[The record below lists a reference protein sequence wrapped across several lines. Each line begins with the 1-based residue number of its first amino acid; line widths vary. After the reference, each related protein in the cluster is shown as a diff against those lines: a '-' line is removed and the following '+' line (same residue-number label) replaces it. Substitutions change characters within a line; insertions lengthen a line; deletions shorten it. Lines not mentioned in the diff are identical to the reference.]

1 MAPKINIAI
10 FGAKIQIFEISD
22 TNMILTSVLARKFK
36 CNIFDNYLF
45 FLSLQIE
52 ISHKN
57 QVPMLVG
64 PPPKSR
70 SFFSFLTKDFRAKGE
85 DNFEDD
91 PE

>member
-1 MAPKINIAI
+1 MKNI
-10 FGAKIQIFEISD
+10 
-22 TNMILTSVLARKFK
+22 VLAPS
-36 CNIFDNYLF
+36 F
-45 FLSLQIE
+45 FVFQIE

-85 DNFEDD
+85 EHFEDD